1 MATVGLVVGMA
12 GPARAQVETLER
24 EVARIAA
31 AAPAKVGVGIV
42 HVESGRSVFVNRDE
56 WFPMAST
63 YKVPMAVE
71 VLTRVDRGTLRLD
84 SLVPIEP
91 ADGVPCGSLLTERF
105 GEGEPGAVLSV
116 RRYLELMLRLSDN
129 TATDIL
135 LRLTGGTAAV
145 QGRVEGLGITGMQV
159 SRTVMELGAD
169 WIGVTLP
176 PWRDRTVEGIRQL
189 MAAATPEATRAGSRA
204 FLASRRDHTTP
215 EAMTSLLAQLVRG
228 RVLTPASTELLW
240 SIMAREE
247 TGAARIRGRLP
258 AGVRAANKTGTLDV
272 TIQNDVGVIFLPD
285 GTHLVIA
292 VYTTEAT
299 RPLAEMSR
307 VIADL
312 ARTGY
317 DYFVLHGAG
326 PRQ

>member
-31 AAPAKVGVGIV
+31 AAAKVGVGIV

-84 SLVPIEP
+84 SLVPIER
-91 ADGVPCGSLLTERF
+91 ADVVPFGSLLTERF

-145 QGRVEGLGITGMQV
+145 QGRVEGL
-159 SRTVMELGAD
+159 
-169 WIGVTLP
+169 
-176 PWRDRTVEGIRQL
+176 
-189 MAAATPEATRAGSRA
+189 
-204 FLASRRDHTTP
+204 ASPGCR
-215 EAMTSLLAQLVRG
+215 
-228 RVLTPASTELLW
+228 
-240 SIMAREE
+240 
-247 TGAARIRGRLP
+247 
-258 AGVRAANKTGTLDV
+258 
-272 TIQNDVGVIFLPD
+272 
-285 GTHLVIA
+285 
-292 VYTTEAT
+292 
-299 RPLAEMSR
+299 
-307 VIADL
+307 
-312 ARTGY
+312 
-317 DYFVLHGAG
+317 
-326 PRQ
+326 